1 MQILVVKTSSM
12 GDVLHT
18 LPALTD
24 AQKVFPGI
32 RFDWV
37 VEDDF
42 RQIPVWHPTVD
53 KVIPVAFRA
62 WRNNPGQWFGREVRA
77 AIRTLRKRHYTH
89 IIDAQG
95 LLKSA
100 LITKLARGT
109 RHGYS
114 YDTVR
119 ESLAAAAYHHRTSVP
134 RRQHAVKRVRHLFA
148 ACLGYSYEDTV
159 PDYGID
165 KSRLSAIPAA
175 GHPYLIF
182 VHASSWPS
190 KRWPEEFWRQ
200 LVDRATAAS
209 YRVRLPWGNER
220 EYEQARHILQ
230 GRASAEVMPKMELGQ
245 LASELAQ
252 ATAVVSVDTG
262 LAHLAAALG
271 TPNVTIYGATNPE
284 LTGTSGERQHHL
296 AARFPCSPCLSQRC
310 TYTEESAVTP
320 ACYSTVS
327 PDQVWGTLRPY
338 LAEGKE

>member
-24 AQKVFPGI
+24 AAKAFPGI

-42 RQIPVWHPTVD
+42 KQIPGWHPCVD
-53 KVIPVAFRA
+53 QVIPVGFRT
-62 WRNNPGQWFGREVRA
+62 WRKNPGQWVGPGVRA
-77 AIRTLRKRHYTH
+77 AVRSLRNRRYAH

-114 YDTVR
+114 HDTVR
-119 ESLAAAAYHHRTSVP
+119 ESLAAAAYNHRISVP
-134 RRQHAVKRVRHLFA
+134 LKIHAVKRVRHLFA
-148 ACLGYSYEDTV
+148 ESLGYPYEDTV

-165 KSRLSAIPAA
+165 LNRLSTIPDS
-175 GHPYLIF
+175 GQPYLVF

-200 LVDRATAAS
+200 LVDRATEAN
-209 YRVRLPWGNER
+209 YRVRLPWGNEQ
-220 EYEQARHILQ
+220 EHEQAKHILNN
-230 GRASAEVMPKMELGQ
+230 RAGGEVMPKMELGE
-245 LASELAQ
+245 LASVLAQ

-271 TPNVTIYGATNPE
+271 TPNVTLYGATNPE
-284 LTGTSGERQHHL
+284 LTGTSGATQHHL
-296 AARFPCSPCLSQRC
+296 AARFSCSPCLSRRC
-310 TYTEESAVTP
+310 TYTEESAVIP
-320 ACYSTVS
+320 ACYATVS

-338 LAEGKE
+338 LAEGKQ